1 MKVLHLLASAGIGG
15 IETLCKDYACF
26 SKHDNIFCVLWGVDE
41 YTSLKMKEN
50 RDNIIELNSSK
61 KKFIDTFRRIEMI
74 CSQEKVEIVIGHH
87 ASPIIH
93 IYLIMLKKYFGE
105 IKTITYAHGNA
116 VDMYRINAKK
126 GLWIRKKILSYS
138 LRNADKTIAI
148 SQSVK
153 NSLIKHLK
161 TPEEKIQVIYNG
173 TNIEKFS
180 CPIRRL
186 SNPLKLIYVG
196 RLIEEKGI
204 QNTLKALTYFTPGM
218 KYHFQI
224 VGNGPYKKH
233 LEKIVCE
240 LKLSEN
246 VQFMGTRYNI
256 PELLNDAD
264 IFIHMPEWEEGFGI
278 TIIEAMAAGV
288 ICVCSNN
295 GAISEIINNKKNGYL
310 VTKECCEELAS
321 VIKKILI
328 QSNEENKRVQMKAQ
342 ETAKQYSID
351 KFAKNLDDLILSL

>member
-1 MKVLHLLASAGIGG
+1 
-15 IETLCKDYACF
+15 
-26 SKHDNIFCVLWGVDE
+26 
-41 YTSLKMKEN
+41 
-50 RDNIIELNSSK
+50 
-61 KKFIDTFRRIEMI
+61 
-74 CSQEKVEIVIGHH
+74 
-87 ASPIIH
+87 
-93 IYLIMLKKYFGE
+93 
-105 IKTITYAHGNA
+105 
-116 VDMYRINAKK
+116 MYRINAKK

-224 VGNGPYKKH
+224 VGNGPYK
-233 LEKIVCE
+233 
-240 LKLSEN
+240 
-246 VQFMGTRYNI
+246 NI
-256 PELLNDAD
+256 
-264 IFIHMPEWEEGFGI
+264 W
-278 TIIEAMAAGV
+278 
-288 ICVCSNN
+288 
-295 GAISEIINNKKNGYL
+295 KK
-310 VTKECCEELAS
+310 
-321 VIKKILI
+321 
-328 QSNEENKRVQMKAQ
+328 
-342 ETAKQYSID
+342 
-351 KFAKNLDDLILSL
+351 